1 MTNVLRG
8 KERRGEYT
16 GKKMKKL
23 TNNHKQI
30 KIAMEPLPT

>member
-1 MTNVLRG
+1 MISVFKG

-16 GKKMKKL
+16 DKKMKKL

>member
-1 MTNVLRG
+1 MISVFRG